1 MEIPVEV
8 TVRMET
14 SSKSIEAIK
23 RFKQLVEQHYIEPLM
38 DSLKT
43 VPKRSRSS
51 RSKPGEEIASSRD
64 EDDQDI
70 TSEK

>member
-1 MEIPVEV
+1 
-8 TVRMET
+8 MET

-23 RFKQLVEQHYIEPLM
+23 RFKQLVEQHYSEPLM

-43 VPKRSRSS
+43 VPKRSVAV
-51 RSKPGEEIASSRD
+51 EEIASSSD